1 MGRLNLDRPLA
12 ITMWDFSWLERRWP
26 GAGYEDWD
34 KILEELKERGYDV
47 VRIDAYP
54 HLLATDAFKE
64 WTLIPFW
71 NLQTWGSQ
79 SVNKVTVYNNLKEF
93 LEKCKKYEIKVA
105 LSTWFRED
113 ECKTAMNIRT
123 PEDHGQVWKITLDY
137 IKEWGLIDN
146 ILYVDLCNEFPLTCW
161 APFLEG
167 VYGKDQFVRDS
178 EEISNWMK
186 ESIKYLR
193 QYYTD
198 IPLCYSFVIPYTN
211 SEEDVSYMDLI
222 EPHIWMAQ
230 SSDFYEV
237 VGYNYERFDSI
248 GYDNLAKYGEKT
260 YRENPSYWKNC
271 LAKNIENVAQW
282 SIKTGEPIITTECWG
297 VVDYKDWP
305 LLNWDWVK
313 ELCEFGVK
321 EAISTGRWIAIATSN
336 FCGPQFKGMWR
347 DIQWHKK
354 LTDLIHESRLTLDF
368 VESE

>member
-1 MGRLNLDRPLA
+1 MGRLNINRPLA

-34 KILEELKERGYDV
+34 KILEELKERGYDA

-54 HLLATDAFKE
+54 HLLAANAFKE

-93 LEKCKKYEIKVA
+93 LEKCKKHEIKVA

-146 ILYVDLCNEFPLTCW
+146 ILYVDLCNEFPMTCW
-161 APFLEG
+161 APFLEA
-167 VYGKDQFVRDS
+167 VYDKEQFVRDS

-193 QYYTD
+193 QYYKD

-248 GYDNLAKYGEKT
+248 GYDNLAKYGEKV
-260 YRENPSYWKNC
+260 YRENPSYWKSC
-271 LAKNIENVAQW
+271 LANNIENAAQW
-282 SIKTGEPIITTECWG
+282 SKNAGKPIITTECWG

-305 LLNWDWVK
+305 LLNWNWVK

-321 EAISTGRWIAIATSN
+321 EAISTGRWITIATSN
-336 FCGPQFKGMWR
+336 FCGPQFQGMWR
-347 DIQWHKK
+347 DIEWHKK
-354 LTDLIHESRLTLDF
+354 LTDLIHESRF
-368 VESE
+368 E